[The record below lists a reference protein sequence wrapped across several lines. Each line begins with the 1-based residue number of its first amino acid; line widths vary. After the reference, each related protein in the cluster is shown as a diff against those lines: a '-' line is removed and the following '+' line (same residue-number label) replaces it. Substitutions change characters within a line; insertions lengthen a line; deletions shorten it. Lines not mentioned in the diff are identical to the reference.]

1 MNTLLGQRIREQ
13 RKEKGWTIEQFA
25 ERVDLSANYVGDLER
40 GVKIPKLETFIRIVE
55 VLDVS
60 ADVLIR
66 DSVASASHVADDELC
81 KKLSPYWQN
90 TLRYITFPPFRG
102 IRTHSDPSS
111 AMGNAAAHS
120 RRFF

>member
-1 MNTLLGQRIREQ
+1 MTMLPN
-13 RKEKGWTIEQFA
+13 IEEA
-25 ERVDLSANYVGDLER
+25 MEDARNG
-40 GVKIPKLETFIRIVE
+40 
-55 VLDVS
+55 
-60 ADVLIR
+60 
-66 DSVASASHVADDELC
+66 
-81 KKLSPYWQN
+81 KLSPYWQN